1 MTFLAISCP
10 FLRRDIFGW
19 NVIFR
24 RYWFLHGKKDSTSP
38 ERPPTAMAATT
49 NGHHEKD
56 VSCEFNGSQTQKDSK
71 VLSESTLNPRVK
83 LVEYAVRGPIVARA
97 LAIEKELKQGAKKPF
112 SSVTRAN
119 IGDCHAVGMK
129 PNTFIRQ
136 TIAACVHP
144 DILQVANFPKD
155 VVERS
160 KELLGACSG
169 SSVGSYTAS
178 PGVELI
184 RRDVANYISQRDGV
198 PANWE
203 DIFMTTGASDGIR
216 TVMKLVLPASDALKP
231 VGVMIP
237 IPQYPLY
244 SASVAE
250 FGAFQVSYY
259 LNEEAGWSMEA
270 DELRRALKEAKAKC
284 DPKVLCVINPGNP
297 TGQVLSRENM
307 EEIIKF
313 AKEEK
318 LLLLADEVYQTN
330 IWGAGMKFHSFKKV
344 MKEMGPEYADMEL
357 ASFHSMSKGWH
368 GECGFRGGY
377 MEIVNFDPYIKG
389 QLTKMVSTKLCPP
402 TLGQCAMAIVCNE
415 PKPGDP
421 SHKQFIQ
428 EKEAT
433 LDLLKRKAK
442 LVADTFN
449 SIPGIRCNEVTGAMY
464 AFPNID
470 LPAKA
475 IQAAKEANQTPDTF
489 YCFRILEEIG
499 LCVVPGSGFGQRPG
513 TYHFRMTILPPFED
527 LERNMT
533 AFKDFHKKFIEKYS

>member
-1 MTFLAISCP
+1 
-10 FLRRDIFGW
+10 
-19 NVIFR
+19 
-24 RYWFLHGKKDSTSP
+24 
-38 ERPPTAMAATT
+38 MASLT
-49 NGHHEKD
+49 NGHME
-56 VSCEFNGSQTQKDSK
+56 DSK
-71 VLSESTLNPRVK
+71 ILSESTLNPRVK
-83 LVEYAVRGPIVARA
+83 LVEYAVRGPTCKGLWLSRKSWNRVS
-97 LAIEKELKQGAKKPF
+97 KKPF

-119 IGDCHAVGMK
+119 IGDCHACGMQ

-144 DILQVANFPKD
+144 DIIEFADFPKD

-160 KELLGACSG
+160 KQFLSACRG
-169 SSVGSYTAS
+169 ESVGSYSAS
-178 PGVELI
+178 PGIEPI
-184 RRDVANYISQRDGV
+184 RRDVANYISERDGV

-203 DIFMTTGASDGIR
+203 DVFMTTGASDGIR
-216 TVMKLVLPASDALKP
+216 TVMKLALPAFDSKLP

-237 IPQYPLY
+237 LPQYPLY

-250 FGAFQVSYY
+250 FGAYQVSYY
-259 LNEEAGWSMEA
+259 LNEDAGWSLEV
-270 DELRRALKEAKAKC
+270 DELRRAIKEARTKC

-297 TGQVLSRENM
+297 TGQVLSRENI
-307 EEIIKF
+307 EEVIKF

-318 LLLLADEVYQTN
+318 LLLLADEVYQAN

-344 MKEMGPEYADMEL
+344 MKELGPEYENMEL

-402 TLGQCAMAIVCNE
+402 VLGQCAMAIVCNE

-421 SHKQFIQ
+421 SYKRFIQ
-428 EKEAT
+428 EKQAT
-433 LDLLKRKAK
+433 LDLLKKKAE
-442 LVADTFN
+442 LVANTFN
-449 SIPGIRCNEVTGAMY
+449 SIPGIKCNKVTGAMY
-464 AFPNID
+464 AFPKID
-470 LPAKA
+470 LPPKA
-475 IQAAKEANQTPDTF
+475 IQAAKEAGQTPDTF

-513 TYHFRMTILPPFED
+513 TYHFRMTILPPLDAIEK
-527 LERNMT
+527 NMNT
-533 AFKDFHKKFIEKYS
+533 FKDFHMKFIEKYS